1 MKSYCCHARI
11 KYFHGFGHYC
21 AILHFN
27 HLCSVIMLAVNHVI
41 KNYAAF
47 AVVNDVSFTVQ
58 KGDIVSIVG
67 PSGAGKST
75 LLHIMGALDKPD
87 GGSVLID
94 DTDIFTLPSRKQA
107 AFRNKHIGFV
117 FQFHHLLPEFSAI
130 ENVCMP
136 LWIGNT
142 GKTEA
147 IKQATEMLERV
158 GLGGRLNN
166 KPSELSGGEQQRVAI
181 ARALVTRPSV
191 VMADEPTGNL
201 DSANAQSVHELFL
214 QLRKDLGQTFIMV
227 THNDSLAQMTDR
239 ILTMRDGKIV
249 QDDKQ

>member
-1 MKSYCCHARI
+1 
-11 KYFHGFGHYC
+11 
-21 AILHFN
+21 
-27 HLCSVIMLAVNHVI
+27 MLTVNHVI
-41 KNYAAF
+41 KNYASF

-87 GGSVLID
+87 SGSVLVEG
-94 DTDIFTLPSRKQA
+94 TDIFKLPARKQA
-107 AFRNKHIGFV
+107 TFRNKHLGFV

-142 GKTEA
+142 ATADATKL
-147 IKQATEMLERV
+147 ATEMLERV
-158 GLGGRLNN
+158 GLGGRLKN

-191 VMADEPTGNL
+191 IMADEPTGNL
-201 DSANAQSVHELFL
+201 DSVNAQAVHELFL
-214 QLRKDLGQTFIMV
+214 QLRHDLGQTFVMI
-227 THNDSLAQMTDR
+227 THNDALAKMTDR

-249 QDDKQ
+249 QDERNSNAH